1 MKNTKILR
9 AQQVQMNMR
18 KVCLDL
24 KPIVAFKYCF
34 AQLAVISFE
43 IGFVWKLQCIINKTT
58 GLHARDFFTC
68 HPDHATKPSLA
79 QEQSNLAQM
88 FIINM

>member
-1 MKNTKILR
+1 MKNTKILL

-43 IGFVWKLQCIINKTT
+43 IGFVWKL
-58 GLHARDFFTC
+58 
-68 HPDHATKPSLA
+68 
-79 QEQSNLAQM
+79 
-88 FIINM
+88 